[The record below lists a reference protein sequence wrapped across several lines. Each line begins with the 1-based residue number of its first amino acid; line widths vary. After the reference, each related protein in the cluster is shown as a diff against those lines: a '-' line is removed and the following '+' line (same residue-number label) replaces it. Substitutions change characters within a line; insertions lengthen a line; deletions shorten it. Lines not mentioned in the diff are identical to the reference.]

1 MECFFAWIFPKRQCG
16 MFGRLSGSL
25 RSIGDSVPGWQRR
38 EAWVVRESG
47 GVKMY
52 IKHHEPESRLRR
64 SAVMLSL
71 IGAILFPLAGYI
83 DWGKPVGDQ
92 GTRGMLQVSEIPSP
106 EVWGSA
112 TAACSVSKDG
122 GGCPTASSRTS
133 PAKSDLS
140 RLP

>member
-1 MECFFAWIFPKRQCG
+1 MWDVWQVV
-16 MFGRLSGSL
+16 RLSSVHRGFCSGLAEKGSL
-25 RSIGDSVPGWQRR
+25 GSQGKR
-38 EAWVVRESG
+38 G